1 MNVIAVIIDLEE
13 VRKILL
19 HLVKIGRGGAP
30 LRRPLDLVP
39 KAEGTRCNVPDR
51 RKNYGF

>member
-19 HLVKIGRGGAP
+19 HLVKIGRGGGAP
-30 LRRPLDLVP
+30 LRRPADPHRGWAPPAGSRFKSRGHAV
-39 KAEGTRCNVPDR
+39 
-51 RKNYGF
+51 

>member
-30 LRRPLDLVP
+30 PAGSRSKSRGHAV
-39 KAEGTRCNVPDR
+39 
-51 RKNYGF
+51 